1 MTYSVI
7 FLPRARQQ
15 LREISDYIEVE
26 ASLNIAR
33 KFVGDIID
41 YCNGFD
47 LFPQRGVSRDDVYP
61 GLRVVG
67 FRRRVTIAFAIEDD
81 RVVIMGIFYGG
92 QDYESAFSNT

>member
-1 MTYSVI
+1 VRYPT
-7 FLPRARQQ
+7 
-15 LREISDYIEVE
+15 ISKSTP
-26 ASLNIAR
+26 SLNIAR